1 MAPRGYLIAVEPTPE
16 TLEAMEE
23 LGQVGGSEPELL
35 GQLLGRSDEVLAIV
49 PDCIGISIA
58 SVQNEVVFT
67 VVASTEEIAL
77 MDALQYLTGGPCVDG
92 VAGERVLELDQAA
105 LMDEDEWRVFARA
118 SAARGVASTL
128 TLPILEDGVVVGSVN
143 LYGGSG
149 RAFTGHHEALA
160 RIFDAWA
167 PGAVTNAD
175 LDFTTRR
182 MAEQAPQRIRDERFV
197 RVAVG
202 IIAAAEGV
210 DPETAFARLE
220 NAADRAGVTPPQLA
234 RELIDALD
242 DEDGDDDLA

>member
-1 MAPRGYLIAVEPTPE
+1 VEPTPE
-16 TLEAMEE
+16 TLDAMKE
-23 LGQVGGSEPELL
+23 LRLVEGDDPDLL
-35 GQLLGRSDEVLAIV
+35 EQLLHRADEVLAIV

-58 SVQNEVVFT
+58 SVQDDVVFT
-67 VVASTEEIAL
+67 VVASTGEIAL
-77 MDALQYLTGGPCVDG
+77 MDALQYLTGGPCVDS
-92 VAGERVLELDQAA
+92 VAAERVVELDQAA
-105 LMDEDEWRVFARA
+105 LMSEEEWRVFARS

-128 TLPILEDGVVVGSVN
+128 TLPIVEEGVVVGSVN

-182 MAEQAPQRIRDERFV
+182 KAEQAPQRIRDERFV
-197 RVAVG
+197 RVAIG

-210 DPETAFARLE
+210 DPETALSRLE
-220 NAADRAGVTPPQLA
+220 DAADRAGVPPPQLA

-242 DEDGDDDLA
+242 DDDGDENLA